1 MIYIILVGVFA
12 LYYGITFLSLMKT
25 EGIAFFFLLGNI
37 GLIISFIIF
46 YLIGGHL
53 NGNDLSNF
61 VLYTIY
67 GSYFYMYFAFKQ
79 LWTKPM
85 KFKFFKVED
94 RTDEDRDNFVLELNN
109 CKPRGIY
116 LFISSIVL
124 FCLGIHYITQQDAIE
139 ISDLNITFIAFGLL
153 IIILWLLMDIY
164 RKIRYKVFIFKTLVP
179 LVVTIWMIITNIIIS
194 HKVM

>member
-25 EGIAFFFLLGNI
+25 EGITIFFLLGNI

-46 YLIGGHL
+46 YLIGANL

-79 LWTKPM
+79 LWTKPK

-94 RTDEDRDNFVLELNN
+94 RTDEERDNFILELNN
-109 CKPRGIY
+109 SKPRGIY
-116 LFISSIVL
+116 LFITSIVL
-124 FCLGIHYITQQDAIE
+124 FCLGNHFLTQQVALE
-139 ISDLNITFIAFGLL
+139 LNDLNSMFIGIGLI

-164 RKIRYKVFIFKTLVP
+164 RKIRYKVFIFKTIVP
-179 LVVTIWMIITNIIIS
+179 IVVTIWMIITDLIIS
-194 HKVM
+194 LKVM